1 MKLLVAEPTLHFS
14 SQPAPV
20 KCQSYGALMPTIDRR
35 AALAGL
41 ALLSVC
47 RPARAGIPE
56 QLSIDAD
63 EGPVAL
69 TRYAA
74 GQAGKRACVLLL
86 HGARGIEQ
94 KPRAYERYANA
105 LSAQGI
111 DAYLLRYLTAADAA
125 VFDPKTSTQEK
136 REAYEAERF
145 DSWAKRVS
153 SVVTT
158 ILSRPDSSGRV
169 GLLGFSL
176 GGYVA
181 ADAAARDQRVTAL
194 AVLYGGMPDAMVS
207 EVKHL
212 PPLIDLHGEAD
223 RNVPFAKGE
232 QLVNLAKA
240 IGTEAELVA
249 YPGKPHGF
257 DFSDTDPMT
266 ADAVGRVVRFFEER
280 LTVS

>member
-1 MKLLVAEPTLHFS
+1 
-14 SQPAPV
+14 
-20 KCQSYGALMPTIDRR
+20 MPTIDRR
-35 AALAGL
+35 AAVAGL
-41 ALLSVC
+41 ALLSLC
-47 RPARAGIPE
+47 RPARAEAPE
-56 QLSIDAD
+56 QFGVDAE
-63 EGPVAL
+63 EGRVAL

-74 GQAGKRACVLLL
+74 DRGGRRPGVLVL
-86 HGARGIEQ
+86 HGTRGFEF

-105 LSAQGI
+105 LSAKGI
-111 DAYLLRYLTAADAA
+111 DGYLIRYLTEADVSA
-125 VFDPKTSTQEK
+125 FNTTRER
-136 REAYEAERF
+136 REAYEAARF

-153 SVVTT
+153 AVVTT
-158 ILSRPDSSGRV
+158 ILARSDSSGRI

-181 ADAAARDQRVTAL
+181 ADTAARDERVTAL

-207 EVKHL
+207 EVKRL

-232 QLVNLAKA
+232 ELVKLAKA
-240 IGTEAELVA
+240 IGAEAELVA

-266 ADAVGRVVRFFEER
+266 DDAIGRVVGFFESR
-280 LTVS
+280 LQVG